1 MPLNPFFSISIAN
14 DIVALLLPGTAA
26 RLKAGIL
33 VFIIFLERYYDFDH
47 ACDRLEALAAI

>member
-1 MPLNPFFSISIAN
+1 MPLNPFFSISIAS

-33 VFIIFLERYYDFDH
+33 VFIIFLERHSGFDN